1 MAKKQRCPK
10 CNHLNDPG
18 TERCEHCSAPLVQA
32 CSHCGASL
40 PWYVRRCPRCATTVA
55 DADLFTNLFRQP
67 PSARLHGR
75 YLIKETLAAGQ
86 VSAVFRAVDSQ
97 DSSTEYA
104 IKELSP
110 VRLFRAEERREA
122 EWALRSAVDRWSAI
136 RHPAVPRIIETFDE
150 KGKYYIAFEFVQGQS
165 MRRIVRDA
173 HIRVTPDLV
182 CNWGA
187 QLCNLLEHLHAQS
200 PPLHV
205 PFLGPGHVMVDTRG
219 QVRVVD
225 LGFTSIFFPNG
236 YGPYGSVRGYSAPE
250 LASGPP
256 SVRSDLF
263 ALGRLLYAVLVGQVS
278 EEGLARRVPLR
289 QTVPGVSGR
298 LVKAIARAAHRD
310 PERRPVSA
318 AAMRGLLWDEGSGP
332 VTPDGGRI
340 ELAATAAWSGPI
352 ASEPRSEMPQTMSD
366 VGFVRDPRFGPEPA
380 DLAVLASP
388 QTRPSLS
395 VYPHVLK
402 LGDLSKV
409 AVKRVALSLR
419 NRGDVE
425 VVGRVISH
433 VGWIAAPNRAVRLPT
448 GRQAKVI
455 LTVRPALA
463 PTGKIVEARA
473 VSVDTN
479 AGRQWIG
486 VSLET
491 SAGPT
496 LSVEPSLL
504 DFGTF
509 QGQVERSLPLTVVNL
524 GRETLTGRVVSHV
537 PWLRVPHGAF
547 GCVAGKPAEVA
558 VHLVPEM
565 LPRGEQ
571 RVDGALVVD
580 SDGGQQRIQVHA
592 WRLVPELDLG
602 IAGVDFGAVQWD
614 EVPERNLSVRNTGD
628 GMLEGRVR
636 CLVPWL
642 RVYPDRF
649 VCAPGELVQITLSA
663 DCAGLSDGIL
673 EIPQAVRVQ
682 TNAGPRSLSLR
693 IEVRAPRLAI
703 DTPSLDFGVVPL
715 GEVRERPLVIRN
727 EGSAVL
733 EARVQSRAPWLEPS
747 EAEVVCRP
755 GQRVVL
761 QMRAD
766 TRGFTRGQEIAVG
779 EALQISWA
787 AGVGYVPAS
796 VLVLQPSLYVA
807 PPAVDFGYI
816 DAARPAVRTL
826 SITNTGTG
834 DLAWNAQTDASWLEV
849 SPESGICEAGG
860 RSDLELTAYGLALDS
875 GVRVASGTLIVNSDG
890 GRAKVPLKVALA
902 SPLLATDVAFLDLG
916 TSINGENVTSSF
928 RIFNRGLGLLRG
940 TIEPNRTWLVVDR
953 ASFQCDTGRS
963 VEVWVTTDLE
973 ELPAGAMHGSGLVR
987 VESNGGNAQIDVV
1000 VETLLV
1006 AQLQVVSQVVELVR
1020 CERDQHLQG
1029 RLTIKNIGRAT
1040 ARAELRTGLPELV
1053 LTRSRC
1059 DIKPGKSARI
1069 VVRWQG
1075 PLQPDP
1081 DRMYVDIVS
1090 DGQEIRVP
1098 AKIRGEALD
1107 IKSRSFG

>member
-1 MAKKQRCPK
+1 M
-10 CNHLNDPG
+10 
-18 TERCEHCSAPLVQA
+18 
-32 CSHCGASL
+32 
-40 PWYVRRCPRCATTVA
+40 TVA

-67 PSARLHGR
+67 PSTRLHGR
-75 YLIKETLAAGQ
+75 YLIKETLATGQ
-86 VSAVFRAVDSQ
+86 VSAVFRAVDFQ
-97 DSSTEYA
+97 DPSTEYA

-122 EWALRSAVDRWSAI
+122 EWTLRSAVDRWSAI
-136 RHPAVPRIIETFDE
+136 CHPAVPRIIETFGD

-165 MRRIVRDA
+165 MRRIVKDA

-187 QLCNLLEHLHAQS
+187 QLCDLLEHLHAQE

-205 PFLGPGHVMVDTRG
+205 PFLGPGHVMVDMRG

-236 YGPYGSVRGYSAPE
+236 YGPYGSMRGYSAPE

-256 SVRSDLF
+256 TVRTDLF
-263 ALGRLLYAVLVGQVS
+263 ALGRLLYAVLAGRLS

-289 QTVPGVSGR
+289 QAVPGVSGR

-310 PERRPVSA
+310 PERRFASA

-340 ELAATAAWSGPI
+340 ELATILAWSGPI
-352 ASEPRSEMPQTMSD
+352 ASEPRSETPQTMSD
-366 VGFVRDPRFGPEPA
+366 MGFIRDPRFGPEPA
-380 DLAVLASP
+380 DLAVSAGP
-388 QTRPSLS
+388 RAQPGLS

-433 VGWIAAPNRAVRLPT
+433 VGWIAAPKKAVGLPT
-448 GRQAKVI
+448 GKQAKVI

-463 PTGKIVEARA
+463 PSGKIGEARA

-491 SAGPT
+491 ATGPT
-496 LSVEPSLL
+496 LSVDRSLL

-509 QGQVERSLPLTVVNL
+509 QGGAERSLPLTVVNL
-524 GRETLTGRVVSHV
+524 GRGTLRGRVVTHV

-547 GCVAGKPAEVA
+547 RCVAGKPAEVS
-558 VHLVPEM
+558 VHLVPDE
-565 LPRGEQ
+565 LPGGEQ

-580 SDGGQQRIQVHA
+580 SDGGQQRVQVRA

-602 IAGVDFGAVQWD
+602 VTQVDFGAVQWD
-614 EVPERNLSVRNTGD
+614 EVAERNISVRNTGD

-649 VCAPGELVQITLSA
+649 VCAPGELAQITLSA
-663 DCAGLSDGIL
+663 DCAGLSNGIIA
-673 EIPQAVRVQ
+673 IPQALRVQ

-715 GEVRERPLVIRN
+715 GEARERPLVIRN

-733 EARVQSRAPWLEPS
+733 EARVQSRAPWLGPS
-747 EAEVVCRP
+747 EAEIVCRP
-755 GQRVVL
+755 GERVVL

-766 TRGFTRGQEIAVG
+766 TRGFIGGQEIALG
-779 EALQISWA
+779 EALQIVWA
-787 AGVGYVPAS
+787 AGVGYIPAS
-796 VLVLQPSLYVA
+796 LLVLQPSLHVA
-807 PPAVDFGYI
+807 PPVVDFGYI
-816 DAARPAVRTL
+816 DAVRPAVRTL
-826 SITNTGTG
+826 SITNQGTG

-849 SPESGICEAGG
+849 SPESGICETGG

-875 GVRVASGTLIVNSDG
+875 GVRAASGTLIVNSDG

-940 TIEPNRTWLVVDR
+940 TIESNRTWLVVDR

-963 VEVWVTTDLE
+963 VEVRVTTDLE
-973 ELPAGAMHGSGLVR
+973 ELPAGAMHGSGLIQ

-1006 AQLQVVSQVVELVR
+1006 ARLQVVNEVVELVPR
-1020 CERDQHLQG
+1020 KRDQHLQG
-1029 RLTIKNIGRAT
+1029 RLTIKNIGHAT

-1107 IKSRSFG
+1107 VKSRPFG

>member
-1 MAKKQRCPK
+1 M
-10 CNHLNDPG
+10 
-18 TERCEHCSAPLVQA
+18 
-32 CSHCGASL
+32 
-40 PWYVRRCPRCATTVA
+40 A

-433 VGWIAAPNRAVRLPT
+433 VGWIAAPKKAVRLPT

>member
-205 PFLGPGHVMVDTRG
+205 PFLGPGHVMVDARG
-219 QVRVVD
+219 QARVVD

-987 VESNGGNAQIDVV
+987 VESNGGNAQIDLV

-1107 IKSRSFG
+1107 I

>member
-1 MAKKQRCPK
+1 M
-10 CNHLNDPG
+10 
-18 TERCEHCSAPLVQA
+18 
-32 CSHCGASL
+32 
-40 PWYVRRCPRCATTVA
+40 TVA

-67 PSARLHGR
+67 PSTRLHGR
-75 YLIKETLAAGQ
+75 YLIKETLATSQ

-97 DSSTEYA
+97 DSSTQYA

-110 VRLFRAEERREA
+110 VRLFRAVERREA
-122 EWALRSAVDRWSAI
+122 EWALRSAVNRWSAI
-136 RHPAVPRIIETFDE
+136 CHPAVPRIIETFDE

-165 MRRIVRDA
+165 MRRIVKDA
-173 HIRVTPDLV
+173 HIRVTPDLA

-187 QLCNLLEHLHAQS
+187 QLCDLLEHLHAQE

-205 PFLGPGHVMVDTRG
+205 PFLGPGHVMVDMRG
-219 QVRVVD
+219 GVRVVD

-236 YGPYGSVRGYSAPE
+236 YGPYGSMPGYSAPE

-256 SVRSDLF
+256 TVRTDLF
-263 ALGRLLYAVLVGQVS
+263 ALGRLLYAVLVGQLS
-278 EEGLARRVPLR
+278 QEGLARRIPLHHA
-289 QTVPGVSGR
+289 VPGVSGR
-298 LVKAIARAAHRD
+298 LVTAIARAAHRD
-310 PERRPVSA
+310 PERRFASA

-332 VTPDGGRI
+332 VTLDGGRI
-340 ELAATAAWSGPI
+340 DLATTAAWSGPI
-352 ASEPRSEMPQTMSD
+352 ASEPTSETPQTMSD
-366 VGFVRDPRFGPEPA
+366 MGFIRDPRFGPEPA
-380 DLAVLASP
+380 DLAVSAGP
-388 QTRPSLS
+388 RAQPGLS

-402 LGDLSKV
+402 LGNLSKV

-433 VGWIAAPNRAVRLPT
+433 VGWIAAPKKAVRLPT
-448 GRQAKVI
+448 GKQAKVI

-463 PTGKIVEARA
+463 PSGKIVEARA

-479 AGRQWIG
+479 AGCQWVG

-491 SAGPT
+491 ATGPT
-496 LSVEPSLL
+496 LSVEHSLL

-509 QGQVERSLPLTVVNL
+509 QGQAERSLSLIVVNL
-524 GRETLTGRVVSHV
+524 GRGTLRGRVVTHV
-537 PWLRVPHGAF
+537 PWLGVPHGAF
-547 GCVAGKPAEVA
+547 RCVAGKPAEVS
-558 VHLVPEM
+558 VHLVPDE

-580 SDGGQQRIQVHA
+580 SDGGQQRVQVHA

-602 IAGVDFGAVQWD
+602 VTQVDFGAVQWD

-628 GMLEGRVR
+628 GVLEGSVR

-642 RVYPDRF
+642 RVYPDGF

-663 DCAGLSDGIL
+663 DCAALPNGIIA
-673 EIPQAVRVQ
+673 IPQALRVQ

-703 DTPSLDFGVVPL
+703 DTPSLDFGLVRL
-715 GEVRERPLVIRN
+715 GEARERPLVIRN
-727 EGSAVL
+727 EGSAAL

-747 EAEVVCRP
+747 EAEVVCHP
-755 GQRVVL
+755 GERVVL

-766 TRGFTRGQEIAVG
+766 TRGFSGGQEIALG
-779 EALQISWA
+779 EALQIVWG
-787 AGVGYVPAS
+787 AGVEYVSAS
-796 VLVLQPSLYVA
+796 LLVLQPSLHVA
-807 PPAVDFGYI
+807 PPVVDFGYI
-816 DAARPAVRTL
+816 DVARPAMRIL
-826 SITNTGTG
+826 SIINEGTG

-849 SPESGICEAGG
+849 SPESGICETGG

-875 GVRVASGTLIVNSDG
+875 GIRAASGTLIVNSDG

-940 TIEPNRTWLVVDR
+940 TIESNRTWLAVDR

-963 VEVWVTTDLE
+963 VEVRVTTDLE
-973 ELPAGAMHGSGLVR
+973 ELPSGAMHGSGLVQ

-1000 VETLLV
+1000 VETVLV
-1006 AQLQVVSQVVELVR
+1006 ARLQVVNEVVELVPGK
-1020 CERDQHLQG
+1020 RDQRLQG

-1059 DIKPGKSARI
+1059 DIKLGKSARI

-1107 IKSRSFG
+1107 AKSGPLG

>member
-165 MRRIVRDA
+165 MRRIVKDA

-187 QLCNLLEHLHAQS
+187 QLCDLLEHLHAQS

-433 VGWIAAPNRAVRLPT
+433 VGWIAAPNRAVLLPT

-547 GCVAGKPAEVA
+547 GCVAGKPAEAA

-987 VESNGGNAQIDVV
+987 VESNGGNAQIDLV

-1006 AQLQVVSQVVELVR
+1006 AKLQVVSQVVELVR